1 MSAVMPGRRQI
12 ATLIFMSP
20 RVLALLAMLPAVS
33 LVAGAHARP
42 LTTTPTLIVDVHV
55 TITNTRIV
63 LDRHSAPRGVQSRFV
78 IKNMGTKTH
87 NFTLN
92 GKTTSTGVRQAFSR
106 TLKPQQRVIVP
117 IFLDRR
123 ARIPYFDSL
132 PADRSKPGMKGFFV
146 IS

>member
-20 RVLALLAMLPAVS
+20 RPLALLAMLPALS

-42 LTTTPTLIVDVHV
+42 LTTTPSATLDVHV

-63 LDRHSAPRGVQSRFV
+63 LDPHSAARGVQARFV
-78 IKNMGTKTH
+78 IKNSATP
-87 NFTLN
+87 
-92 GKTTSTGVRQAFSR
+92 TGVRQAFSR

>member
-1 MSAVMPGRRQI
+1 MSAAMPGRRQI

-20 RVLALLAMLPAVS
+20 RPLALLAMLPALL

-42 LTTTPTLIVDVHV
+42 LTTTPSATLDVHV

-63 LDRHSAPRGVQSRFV
+63 LDPHNAARGVEARFV
-78 IKNMGTKTH
+78 IKNRGTKAH

-92 GKTTSTGVRQAFSR
+92 GKTTPTGVRQAFSR

-132 PADRSKPGMKGFFV
+132 RADRSKPGMKGFFV